1 MSEDLIS
8 DQPAPQPRRMKQPTK
23 DVLRANLGS
32 NLQKLIEVS
41 SENARFRASWCWPL
55 YVWTQRLR
63 TAFGRAGNGQS

>member
-23 DVLRANLGS
+23 DVLRANLRR
-32 NLQKLIEVS
+32 NAQQLIDLRAEHQQ
-41 SENARFRASWCWPL
+41 FRASWCWPL

-63 TAFGRAGNGQS
+63 AALGRTGNGQA

>member
-23 DVLRANLGS
+23 DVLRANLRS
-32 NLQKLIEVS
+32 NAQQLIDLRAEHQQ
-41 SENARFRASWCWPL
+41 FRASWCWPL

-63 TAFGRAGNGQS
+63 TALGRTGKGQA

>member
-8 DQPAPQPRRMKQPTK
+8 NQPAPQSRRMKQPTK

-55 YVWTQRLR
+55 YVWTQRLC
-63 TAFGRAGNGQS
+63 TAFGRGGNGQA